1 MTTALTEPGNL
12 SFAHLAGVGQLSPTL
27 RPLGAKDDSFEE
39 DVDEDKDE
47 DKDKKMED
55 EDMDDERKK
64 RDDETDDEHMARVSA
79 MDEKDDDDDEKG
91 NASAVAARSRER
103 ARCAAIFASPA
114 AARNPVLAANLA
126 FGTDLSRQKSLALLE
141 ATPAPAATGNPGRA
155 SRNPNVGAGAPTSA
169 TSHQATSA
177 RWDVAMAKV
186 APKKR

>member
-12 SFAHLAGVGQLSPTL
+12 SFAHLAGVGQLSPAL
-27 RPLGAKDDSFEE
+27 LPVAAKSDSFDE
-39 DVDEDKDE
+39 DVDD

-79 MDEKDDDDDEKG
+79 MDEKDEKDDDDEKG
-91 NASAVAARSRER
+91 SASALAARSRER
-103 ARCAAIFASPA
+103 ARCAAIFSSPA

-126 FGTDLSRQKSLALLE
+126 FSTSLSRKESLALLE
-141 ATPAPAATGNPGRA
+141 ATPAPAAPGNPGRA
-155 SRNPNVGAGAPTSA
+155 SRNPNVGAGAPTGA
-169 TSHQATSA
+169 TSHQAVSA
-177 RWDVAMAKV
+177 RWDALMTKA

>member
-39 DVDEDKDE
+39 DVDEDKD
-47 DKDKKMED
+47 KNMED

-79 MDEKDDDDDEKG
+79 MDEKDKDDDDDEKG
-91 NASAVAARSRER
+91 NASAVAARARER

-126 FGTDLSRQKSLALLE
+126 FSTDMSRKQSLALLE

-155 SRNPNVGAGAPTSA
+155 SRNPNVGAGAPASA

-177 RWDVAMAKV
+177 RWDAAMAKV